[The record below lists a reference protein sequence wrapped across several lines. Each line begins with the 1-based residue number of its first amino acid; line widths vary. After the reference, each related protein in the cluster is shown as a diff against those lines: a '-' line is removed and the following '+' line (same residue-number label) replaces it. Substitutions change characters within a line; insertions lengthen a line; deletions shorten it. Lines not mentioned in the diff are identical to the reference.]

1 MGALRLPRRDG
12 AVIALCVISHSSLRS
27 TLWLYLSLLAICLV
41 WLLFDQLNA
50 LRPLRNLE
58 EDLRFRM
65 RGPIDAPVNLVY
77 VDIDTKAINQLGS
90 FPWDRS
96 IFARVCEL
104 LLTRGGAKTV
114 GIDVVFS
121 EAGIPNLVSRE
132 RFDEGHLLFGR
143 YLVNGISPY
152 SNAKRG
158 AGPVPSVVL
167 AASYAG
173 GVQTDP
179 RTGEQRLRPLPEVL
193 DGPGENPPETP
204 EWNFGGVIF
213 NPPLVGIIDTKDGGT
228 RRVPLYAPVKGR
240 DYLHLSLELSRLYLG
255 LKSEDV
261 KIGRDRIDL
270 VSPTEG
276 LLRSIPL
283 SQRQWVEINWFSP
296 WIDDARNRR
305 VSIAD
310 LNQLARIAASGNAAG
325 LKAVE
330 EYFADDYFKNA
341 VVLIG
346 PVDPLMQ
353 DLAITPFDREPAPK
367 VGVHGNMVK
376 TILSG
381 RFIQRPP
388 EWTTPVFAL
397 GLSALVV
404 GLFLGVEGRRNALWR
419 GLAILLLVGYVAG
432 GHWIFLH
439 FDLLI
444 PMVVPVG
451 AALSSTFI
459 GGAVQLVL
467 EQKQKSRIKGLFGA
481 YLAPSVVAQMVDSGQ
496 EPTLGGVE
504 ETITAY
510 FSDVESFSSFSEVL
524 SPKQL
529 VELMNEYLTACTDIV
544 QAEGGTLDKYIGDA
558 LVAMYGAPLALP
570 NHAHHACVTA
580 LRVQRRC
587 AELREKWRHEQA
599 SKGWPDIVLR
609 LRTRIGLNT
618 GRAVVGNM
626 GSASRFSYTMMG
638 DTVNLAAR
646 MESGAKAWGVLTM
659 CAEQTWRDCR
669 AVNPE
674 SVVFRALG
682 RVVVKGRKAPEPI
695 YELVGLREDVTD
707 RTRECIARFE
717 TGLAKYYAR
726 DWAGALTDF
735 EASAALEP
743 LLAEAGKGGAASLN
757 PSLVYQQ
764 RVRALLAQ
772 PPGPKWD
779 GDYVMD
785 SK

>member
-1 MGALRLPRRDG
+1 MVALRLPRRDG
-12 AVIALCVISHSSLRS
+12 AVIALCVISHRSIRS

-58 EDLRFRM
+58 EDLRFRL
-65 RGPIDAPVNLVY
+65 RGPIEAPVNLVY
-77 VDIDTKAINQLGS
+77 VDIDTKSINQLGS
-90 FPWDRS
+90 FPWDRA

-104 LLTRGGAKTV
+104 LLTRGGAKAV

-121 EAGIPNLVSRE
+121 EAGVPNLVDRA
-132 RFDEGHLLFGR
+132 RLDEGHFYFGR
-143 YLVNGISPY
+143 YLVRGISPY
-152 SNAKRG
+152 ANAKPL
-158 AGPVPSVVL
+158 AKPAPSVVL
-167 AASYAG
+167 AASYSG
-173 GVQTDP
+173 GVQTDLQ
-179 RTGEQRLRPLPEVL
+179 TGDARARPLPLVI
-193 DGPGENPPETP
+193 DGPGEDAPEMP
-204 EWNFGGVIF
+204 EWNFGGLIYSS
-213 NPPLVGIIDTKDGGT
+213 PLVGVIDTAAGET
-228 RRVPLYAPVKGR
+228 RRVPIYAPVKGR

-270 VSPTEG
+270 VSPTQG

-283 SQRQWVEINWFSP
+283 IQRQWVEINWFSP
-296 WIDDARNRR
+296 WDDDARNRR

-310 LNQLARIAASGNAAG
+310 LDQLAKAAATGNAAT
-325 LKAVE
+325 LKAVDAE
-330 EYFADDYFKNA
+330 LEDYFKDA
-341 VVLIG
+341 IVLIG

-353 DLAITPFDREPAPK
+353 DLATTPFDREPVPK

-388 EWTTPVFAL
+388 EWMTPVFAL

-432 GHWIFLH
+432 GHWVFLH

-504 ETITAY
+504 ENITAY
-510 FSDVESFSSFSEVL
+510 FSDIESFSSFSEVL

-570 NHAHHACVTA
+570 NHAHQACVTA

-587 AELREKWRHEQA
+587 GELREKWRHEQA

-669 AVNPE
+669 AVDPE
-674 SVVFRALG
+674 AVVFRALG

-726 DWAGALTDF
+726 DWVGALTDF

-743 LLAEAGKGGAASLN
+743 QFAEVGKGGAASLN

-764 RVRALLAQ
+764 RVRALLVQ
-772 PPGPKWD
+772 PPGPEWD